1 MIKRFLPLLVATL
14 IASPALSAP
23 PTGSGLQEQPE
34 RRIQKEPGRTRT
46 LPASTKT
53 PLEKC
58 RSLLGQL
65 NTDKHKPAVCSGL
78 AREITDLNCYGLTS
92 NAVYADPQKKVC
104 DVTQCQ
110 ALWSQ
115 LATQR
120 TTSACVGLV
129 TQIQNLSCYQVTQNS
144 VYNLPAATAY
154 CSGN

>member
-1 MIKRFLPLLVATL
+1 M
-14 IASPALSAP
+14 
-23 PTGSGLQEQPE
+23 
-34 RRIQKEPGRTRT
+34 
-46 LPASTKT
+46 
-53 PLEKC
+53 EKC

-78 AREITDLNCYGLTS
+78 AREITDLNCYGLTSNAVYADPQKKVCDVTQCQALWSQLNTDKHKPAVCSGLAREITNLNCYGLTS